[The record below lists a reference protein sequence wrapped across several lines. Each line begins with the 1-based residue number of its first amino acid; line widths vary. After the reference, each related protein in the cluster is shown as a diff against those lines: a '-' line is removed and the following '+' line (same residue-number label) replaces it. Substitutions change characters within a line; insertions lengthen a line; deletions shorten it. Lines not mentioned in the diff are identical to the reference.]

1 MITCILPCL
10 GYPQKNFECPQ
21 FNPFK
26 YYLPMPTVSGK
37 KNQNWSGGTLFGGP
51 PKFSPSKIIKT
62 LGARQIGF
70 HHSNFDFFS

>member
-26 YYLPMPTVSGK
+26 YYLPMPMVSGK
-37 KNQNWSGGTLFGGP
+37 KNQNWSVGTLFGGP
-51 PKFSPSKIIKT
+51 PKFSPSKIMT
-62 LGARQIGF
+62 LVSICLEKYREPLLQV
-70 HHSNFDFFS
+70 S